1 LGVKNA
7 AKLVPTEDDAVP
19 VDPVQENQD
28 LLTGKPVKAFIE
40 QNHPAHIAVHQAA
53 IQDPKI
59 QQLMQMNP
67 QAQAIMAAAMAHM
80 NEHIAFEY
88 RKQIEMQMGLPL
100 PTKDQNKEVTPEL
113 ADRIAMMAAQASQK
127 LLQQNQQEA
136 QQQAAQQQQQD
147 PVVQMQQQEL
157 QIKQQELKLKEQK
170 QNAEAHAKAAQLTI
184 EQARIDSQKEIA
196 RMQIA
201 ATAATARDRVAKQH
215 ETDHH
220 RMGVDVAKHQ
230 AQLAH
235 QQRQQAQQR
244 MQQQQQP
251 KPTRETK

>member
-1 LGVKNA
+1 
-7 AKLVPTEDDAVP
+7 

-53 IQDPKI
+53 MQDPKI

-88 RKQIEMQMGLPL
+88 RKQVEMEMGIPL
-100 PTKDQNKEVTPEL
+100 PTKDQNKEVSPEL

-184 EQARIDSQKEIA
+184 EQARIEAQKEIA

-201 ATAATARDRVAKQH
+201 ATSATARDRVAKQQ
-215 ETDHH
+215 ETDTA
-220 RMGVDVAKHQ
+220 RLRVDMSKHQ
-230 AQLAH
+230 SQLAH

-244 MQQQQQP
+244 MQP
-251 KPTRETK
+251 KPTKETK